1 MSETI
6 KSLRASD
13 PVVAAARARDEKQ
26 FFGQGWSHYPTAF
39 EHTLGGVRYY
49 LHVFNTPNHVQVNWN
64 LRDVG
69 SDRNDYRDDIF
80 LLFALTPEESRGMA
94 SSLGVPISGWLDGA
108 LAACRGDVTPG
119 VVARDGNVVDLSNF
133 HASRGEG

>member
-6 KSLRASD
+6 KNLRASD
-13 PVVAAARARDEKQ
+13 PVVAAALARDEKA
-26 FFGQGWSHYPTAF
+26 FFGQGWSHYPVPF
-39 EHTLGGVRYY
+39 EHPLNGVRYY
-49 LHVFNTPNHVQVNWN
+49 LFVFNTPNHVQVNWN

-69 SDRNDYRDDIF
+69 SDRNDYRDDVS
-80 LLFALTPEESRGMA
+80 LLFALTPEESRGLA
-94 SSLGVPISGWLDGA
+94 SGLGLPVSEWLDAA

-119 VVARDGNVVDLSNF
+119 AVARDGNVVDLPNF